1 MGFEVVSIR
10 SVTSNAYLLKGE
22 RFALVDTLSSGG
34 YKKLHK
40 VLAENGVA
48 PGDIDLILVTHNHYD
63 HVANLAK
70 LKKLCG
76 ATVVA
81 GASDVPVIE
90 GDASTAPPSRI
101 NRVGRM
107 LARMP
112 ESVVRSYQA
121 YDPAV
126 VDRKVFGG
134 ELIEEFGLEVVP
146 LPGHTAGGVG
156 FLDRE
161 GRRAFVGDMVS
172 NFISPGMPVLSASD
186 SVEQILSSQELLAG
200 LDLDIVYPGH
210 GSPIEPDASRQIA
223 EMLRKKKPRM
233 AKYL

>member
-1 MGFEVVSIR
+1 MGFEVIPIKSMV
-10 SVTSNAYLLKGE
+10 SNAYLLKGE

-48 PGDIDLILVTHNHYD
+48 PGDVDLILITHHHYD

-81 GASDVPVIE
+81 GASDAPIIE
-90 GDASTAPPSRI
+90 GDASTPPPSRI

-134 ELIEEFGLEVVP
+134 EMIEEFGLEVIP
-146 LPGHTAGGVG
+146 LPGHTTGGVG

-161 GRRAFVGDMVS
+161 GRRAFAGDMVS
-172 NFISPGMPVLSASD
+172 NFISPGMPFLSASD

-223 EMLRKKKPRM
+223 KMIRKKKPKM
-233 AKYL
+233 EKYL